1 MAKLSNGLFVLSFLF
16 VLLAS
21 VPVSLSSQKKASS
34 AARREDIPYI
44 KCQVC
49 EKVAHQIYHQVMDK
63 EAQVSPKKV
72 GILNPRSVSEFQ
84 IIEIAENICNLKKE
98 QADWMLQ
105 IDIVEKGDRLQVC
118 KQLVDLIPLIY
129 VLCSNL
135 YLRSDWLTPDIVLTY
150 SSLLNKG
157 SKGCAT
163 RNVRPLNV
171 LAKRSYFNIMFVKL
185 SRLAKGEEEEDEAD
199 ADALHLRRHRSVTA
213 SALTTMQG
221 RATQLDIYVGANAN
235 VERRR
240 PSHIVVGVNANAE
253 RRCSTSMSTPTQMH
267 HPLPLPYLSLLL
279 FLLIHNGYP
288 RPLVMGYAD
297 TDVAEFVFKT
307 RPSADSLV
315 KFLCHD
321 LSEACSSETPPVPK
335 DRLPGDPFLAKPS
348 KEAEM
353 EKMLR
358 SMEGIPG
365 APSMKMY
372 SREDLMKN
380 NFGDEQS
387 DDDDDDDDD
396 DDNFPAKLVTFT
408 FL

>member
-1 MAKLSNGLFVLSFLF
+1 TILNSGWIDDFCTTPRLKTRRKRRRAMAKLSNGLFVLSFLF

-63 EAQVSPKKV
+63 EAQVSPKK
-72 GILNPRSVSEFQ
+72 VSEFQ

-288 RPLVMGYAD
+288 RPL
-297 TDVAEFVFKT
+297 
-307 RPSADSLV
+307 
-315 KFLCHD
+315 
-321 LSEACSSETPPVPK
+321 

-408 FL
+408 FLKSFSKFLQLLSCLFCSSRVRL

>member
-1 MAKLSNGLFVLSFLF
+1 ASPNVIENCRGGCECDPRADVAKLTSRASTILNSGWIDDFCTTPRLKTRRKRRRAMAKLSKGLFVLSFLF

-171 LAKRSYFNIMFVKL
+171 LAKRSYFN
-185 SRLAKGEEEEDEAD
+185 
-199 ADALHLRRHRSVTA
+199 
-213 SALTTMQG
+213 
-221 RATQLDIYVGANAN
+221 
-235 VERRR
+235 
-240 PSHIVVGVNANAE
+240 
-253 RRCSTSMSTPTQMH
+253 
-267 HPLPLPYLSLLL
+267 
-279 FLLIHNGYP
+279 
-288 RPLVMGYAD
+288 
-297 TDVAEFVFKT
+297 
-307 RPSADSLV
+307 
-315 KFLCHD
+315 
-321 LSEACSSETPPVPK
+321 

-408 FL
+408 FLKSFSKFLQLLSCLFCSSRVRL

>member
-1 MAKLSNGLFVLSFLF
+1 MLLYDSEVEDSKKEAESNGEALQRPLRSLLSFCPIGFRPGLPF
-16 VLLAS
+16 V
-21 VPVSLSSQKKASS
+21 P
-34 AARREDIPYI
+34 EEGIFGG
-44 KCQVC
+44 
-49 EKVAHQIYHQVMDK
+49 EKGRYPLHQVPGMREGRPPDLPPSHGQGGSGLSEK
-63 EAQVSPKKV
+63 GGDLEP
-72 GILNPRSVSEFQ
+72 SVSEFQ

-105 IDIVEKGDRLQVC
+105 IDIVEKGDRLQVS

-171 LAKRSYFNIMFVKL
+171 LAKRSYFN
-185 SRLAKGEEEEDEAD
+185 
-199 ADALHLRRHRSVTA
+199 
-213 SALTTMQG
+213 
-221 RATQLDIYVGANAN
+221 
-235 VERRR
+235 
-240 PSHIVVGVNANAE
+240 
-253 RRCSTSMSTPTQMH
+253 
-267 HPLPLPYLSLLL
+267 
-279 FLLIHNGYP
+279 
-288 RPLVMGYAD
+288 VMGYAD

-358 SMEGIPG
+358 SMEGKVIKDKDSSKKDLKQRILQSITKAG
-365 APSMKMY
+365 KQMKANLHKT
-372 SREDLMKN
+372 SQRIKKW
-380 NFGDEQS
+380 FRGKKTTS
-387 DDDDDDDDD
+387 KS
-396 DDNFPAKLVTFT
+396 AKRGKSEL
-408 FL
+408 

>member
-1 MAKLSNGLFVLSFLF
+1 MAKLSKGLFVLSFLF

-72 GILNPRSVSEFQ
+72 SEFQ

-105 IDIVEKGDRLQVC
+105 IDIVEKGDRLQLVEQGIEGMCNSEC
-118 KQLVDLIPLIY
+118 KTI
-129 VLCSNL
+129 
-135 YLRSDWLTPDIVLTY
+135 
-150 SSLLNKG
+150 
-157 SKGCAT
+157 
-163 RNVRPLNV
+163 
-171 LAKRSYFNIMFVKL
+171 
-185 SRLAKGEEEEDEAD
+185 E
-199 ADALHLRRHRSVTA
+199 
-213 SALTTMQG
+213 
-221 RATQLDIYVGANAN
+221 RACQ
-235 VERRR
+235 E
-240 PSHIVVGVNANAE
+240 
-253 RRCSTSMSTPTQMH
+253 
-267 HPLPLPYLSLLL
+267 
-279 FLLIHNGYP
+279 
-288 RPLVMGYAD
+288 VMGYAD

-396 DDNFPAKLVTFT
+396 DDNFPAKLGKVIKDKDSSKKDLKQRILQSITKAGKQMKANLHKTSQRIKKWFRGKKT
-408 FL
+408 TSKSAKRGKSEL